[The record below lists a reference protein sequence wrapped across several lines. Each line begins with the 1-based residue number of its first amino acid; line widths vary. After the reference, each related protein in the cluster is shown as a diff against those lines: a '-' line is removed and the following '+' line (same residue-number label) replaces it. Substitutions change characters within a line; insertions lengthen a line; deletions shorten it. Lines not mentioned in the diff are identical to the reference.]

1 MSIVLAG
8 EFLTFSA
15 FYEALCWLIMDQSQ
29 KDRLIFQSMCLSVLC
44 LGVLPQMQRR
54 FPISSRVKVPERKSS
69 LEFVLILL
77 DSLLENLF
85 CSATKRC
92 SGFGAVGSSFK
103 TPLLIAA
110 VKMFKELKMF
120 NVANVFVCSRT
131 DIIFFLKRLYLF
143 PFEDTVLL
151 SSLSN
156 SQWINTK
163 WCCTHF

>member
-1 MSIVLAG
+1 
-8 EFLTFSA
+8 
-15 FYEALCWLIMDQSQ
+15 
-29 KDRLIFQSMCLSVLC
+29 MCLSVLC

-54 FPISSRVKVPERKSS
+54 FPISSGVKVPERKSS

-110 VKMFKELKMF
+110 VKMFKELKMC
-120 NVANVFVCSRT
+120 NVAMFLFAAEQIKSSGQQG
-131 DIIFFLKRLYLF
+131 DKAFFFKRLYLF

-151 SSLSN
+151 SSLSY
-156 SQWINTK
+156 SQ
-163 WCCTHF
+163 